1 MLINPPRWGRKSRP
15 LAQRVARTIISPPW
29 MDISHHFLS
38 KNGRGPLN
46 YGQVSIPEGSTVC
59 TVLQRHMRGAGV
71 VRGGVGL
78 LIFWVLM
85 TRTLLVKK
93 YVGEI
98 TRIYK
103 FPRRFSH
110 VPFIQQALGNVC
122 NFFGPRCTVVL
133 APFLQQCSTIFF
145 FFFFFGCSRDKGKK
159 PIRPLRLGER

>member
-1 MLINPPRWGRKSRP
+1 
-15 LAQRVARTIISPPW
+15 
-29 MDISHHFLS
+29 
-38 KNGRGPLN
+38 
-46 YGQVSIPEGSTVC
+46 
-59 TVLQRHMRGAGV
+59 V
-71 VRGGVGL
+71 VHNKVGL

-122 NFFGPRCTVVL
+122 NFFGPRCTSSV
-133 APFLQQCSTIFF
+133 STFSAAGQYNFF
-145 FFFFFGCSRDKGKK
+145 FFFLAVPGTRGKNLSGLFASASIEEEFSLHPQVLMEPVPGEAPRLSTTKSRQC
-159 PIRPLRLGER
+159 ETCTH